1 MIVESFNKAD
11 FEFRSIRIC
20 GLFISLC
27 SQTNKH
33 DRIHSIDHIISH
45 NLSSFII
52 DTASFSNMDIFNDDI
67 DNQQALV
74 WYVIYYL
81 LNNNLHFYIPNNN
94 IVHTTIAFFLV
105 QTHHSLQTTTRK
117 MKFTVS
123 L

>member
-1 MIVESFNKAD
+1 MIVESFNTAD
-11 FEFRSIRIC
+11 FEFRSIRMC

-52 DTASFSNMDIFNDDI
+52 DTSSYSNMDIFNDDI

-74 WYVIYYL
+74 WYVNDYL
-81 LNNNLHFYIPNNN
+81 IIINNIHYIPNNN
-94 IVHTTIAFFLV
+94 IEYTTIIFFLV
-105 QTHHSLQTTTRK
+105 QTHHSLQMMTRK